1 MYVCVLLRS
10 KVKQKVDLSL
20 SPAFGGVLRFR
31 CKVQSSAIDLLLKQ
45 LGRTTQTP
53 LMTNRTHTLTVILC
67 SVELRDTA
75 MLFFSAQQGGQIAHR
90 SSELFKREVDFLV
103 AQHDFVFSFLSKEGN
118 VFCCFFF

>member
-1 MYVCVLLRS
+1 MCVCVLLRS

-31 CKVQSSAIDLLLKQ
+31 CKVQSSAIDLLSKQ

-67 SVELRDTA
+67 GVELRDTA
-75 MLFFSAQQGGQIAHR
+75 MLFSQ
-90 SSELFKREVDFLV
+90 
-103 AQHDFVFSFLSKEGN
+103 LSRGDKLLIDLWS
-118 VFCCFFF
+118 C